1 MPGISTTSEIG
12 ADVSATT
19 NVRQRSAV
27 GPFAVVTSLF
37 FFWGFITVMNDVLL
51 PYLKER
57 FVLSY
62 VQAGLIQFAFFS
74 AFFVVSLVYY
84 LMSLRGVD
92 PIQHFGYKHLIL
104 VALIVCAVGCGLFW
118 PASVATSYP
127 FFLGALFLLATGVT
141 LLQISA
147 NPYAAV
153 LGKPENASARL
164 NLAQGF
170 NSLGTTLAPIAGG
183 LLLYKVFADADP
195 DSLESVHTPYL
206 IYAGMFMALAGV
218 VAFCKLPAIA
228 VSEQLSS
235 NSVGAL
241 SFPQLR
247 LGMMA
252 IFLYVGAEVAIG
264 SYLVNFI
271 GDSGVMGWTEADAS
285 VYLAFYWGGA
295 MIGRLC
301 GAVALSSGPTVARKS
316 LSMILIAAT
325 LVALV
330 YLMTGLRFEEG
341 RLTLEF
347 ASLMS
352 VAPFPCLTA
361 VCLAAF
367 SIGKGCPARTLTCFS
382 ICLIALLIVAAT
394 AGGAVAMWAALGA
407 GLFNSIMWSNIF
419 TLSIDGL
426 GEQTPQGS
434 SLLVMMIVGGAL
446 FPLLMGW
453 AADVIGVQ
461 LSFLVPVISY
471 AYIAFF
477 GVWNTTRLAAE
488 QGGTA

>member
-1 MPGISTTSEIG
+1 MAEAPITV
-12 ADVSATT
+12 ADSLPDEKRQASA
-19 NVRQRSAV
+19 A

-51 PYLKER
+51 PYLKES

-62 VQAGLIQFAFFS
+62 FQAGLIQFAFFS

-84 LMSLRGVD
+84 LISLRGAD
-92 PIQHFGYKHLIL
+92 PIQRMGYKRLIL
-104 VALIVCAVGCGLFW
+104 IALVICAAGCALFW
-118 PASVATSYP
+118 PASVTTSYP

-153 LGKPENASARL
+153 LGKTENASARL

-183 LLLYKVFADADP
+183 LLLYRVFASGDEN
-195 DSLESVHTPYL
+195 SLDSVHTPYL
-206 IYAGMFMALAGV
+206 IYAGMFLALAV
-218 VAFCKLPAIA
+218 VVSFCQLPAIKNDTA
-228 VSEQLSS
+228 ATTATS
-235 NSVGAL
+235 GAL
-241 SFPQLR
+241 GFPQLR
-247 LGMMA
+247 LGMAA

-271 GDSGVMGWTEADAS
+271 SDPGVMGWGESVAS
-285 VYLAFYWGGA
+285 VYLAYYWGGA

-301 GAVALSSGPTVARKS
+301 GAVALRSGPGLAHK
-316 LSMILIAAT
+316 AAVMALLACGLT
-325 LVALV
+325 LLV

-341 RLTLEF
+341 QLTIRLAPL
-347 ASLMS
+347 AS
-352 VAPFPCLTA
+352 VAPFPALVA
-361 VCLAAF
+361 GCLAAF
-367 SIGKGCPARTLTCFS
+367 ALGKGCPAKTLACFS
-382 ICLIALLIVAAT
+382 VCLVALLVIAAT
-394 AGGAVAMWAALGA
+394 TGGQVAMWAALGA

-426 GEQTPQGS
+426 GEHTPQAS

-453 AADVIGVQ
+453 SADLVGVRS
-461 LSFLVPVISY
+461 SFLVPAISY
-471 AYIAFF
+471 FYIGFF
-477 GVWNTTRLAAE
+477 GLWNVKRLASC
-488 QGGTA
+488 GGAA